1 MSRALSTN
9 TDANCALK
17 LERAMSLL
25 TDSVCGLAV
34 AAIVAVVLIQVGGRL
49 MDAPFSWTEEL
60 TRGCFIWMVFIGVA
74 SGIRHADAARVTVL
88 LQYMPRF
95 IRQGALPFYVA
106 SCLGFF
112 VLSAWTG
119 WYLVKQQV
127 VMNEQI
133 ATLGWPSWVIGIS
146 LPVSAIL
153 SIVGLFQSLT
163 THRAEI
169 AASEETH

>member
-1 MSRALSTN
+1 MSHASPTN
-9 TDANCALK
+9 ANAK
-17 LERAMSLL
+17 PAGFLERAMSLL
-25 TDSVCGLAV
+25 TDGVCGLAV
-34 AAIVAVVLIQVGGRL
+34 AAIVAVVLIQVIGRL
-49 MDAPFSWTEEL
+49 LDAPFSWTEEL
-60 TRGCFIWMVFIGVA
+60 TRGCFIWMVFIGLA

-88 LQYMPRF
+88 LQYFPGFVR
-95 IRQGALPFYVA
+95 RGALPFYLV
-106 SCLGFF
+106 SCLCFF

-146 LPVSAIL
+146 LPVSALL

-163 THRAEI
+163 THRAVI
-169 AASEETH
+169 AATEETH